1 MDEYLSRRIKNW
13 GAWQHPDRNVRKRL
27 LEQAAGGPDS
37 AALAATQATRRL
49 LSRLSM
55 PQDPPEKNPFSNR
68 YSRHTQLAILN
79 LEIIYRSSPL
89 RYA

>member
-13 GAWQHPDRNVRKRL
+13 GAWQHPDRDVRKRL
-27 LEQAAGGPDS
+27 LEQAAGETDS
-37 AALAATQATRRL
+37 SALAATQATRRPWIK
-49 LSRLSM
+49 LSL
-55 PQDPPEKNPFSNR
+55 PQDMPEKNPFSNR
-68 YSRHTQLAILN
+68 YSRHTTLAIIN

>member
-13 GAWQHPDRNVRKRL
+13 GAWQHPDRDVRKHL
-27 LEQAAGGPDS
+27 LEQAAGGTDS
-37 AALAATQATRRL
+37 SALTAPQAVRNLWTWL
-49 LSRLSM
+49 AL
-55 PQDPPEKNPFSNR
+55 PQDPPENNPFSNR
-68 YSRHTQLAILN
+68 YSRHTQLAFLN

>member
-13 GAWQHPDRNVRKRL
+13 GAWQHPDRDVRKLL
-27 LEQAAGGPDS
+27 LEQAADRTDS
-37 AALAATQATRRL
+37 SPLTAPQSSRRL
-49 LSRLSM
+49 WNWLAL
-55 PQDPPEKNPFSNR
+55 PQNPPEKNPFSNR